1 MTSIDIDRPTT
12 HRHVH
17 NPVPIIGHDSE
28 DSLSDSSLEDSMTTD
43 LDQIGKLNLPNLT
56 YITSWGESL
65 IQMPNFEF
73 SKIQDFSKEF
83 SKYVSN
89 FRRGEGSAISGGE
102 NGANEDN
109 KNEDHDKTMLDSIKT
124 VLSTRIQMNKFLNDL
139 KLGINITTAIDRLQ
153 PLTDM
158 IHETIFL
165 PADDDSEFDEHDEP
179 EEREEDIEPV
189 GVGEIVNKSQP
200 LINEIVK
207 PEVSTRTR
215 SSMASF
221 RKKTQRRKF
230 IRDLSED
237 SGEGTSITSDVDG
250 LTIDEIKELTELNSL
265 NDFGEESVLRNKI
278 QRIQNLDNI
287 DEKSKNKLV
296 TKLMMGNYY
305 KYMNEKLS
313 LENKQLLLPL
323 GKQKLVIND
332 GLDNLKEE
340 DDIEECE
347 EMSQQEEEQ
356 EGEEEEE
363 EEDNVILTA
372 EDTISSYNDPPFN
385 TILGCPHYHRN
396 CKLEC
401 PTCLKWYPCRF
412 CHDNEITDHKLIR
425 NDVKHILCMHCQTPQ
440 VPETN
445 YCINCE
451 QELGSYF
458 CRKCVLYDNDTSKD
472 IYHCDKC
479 GICRLGLGIGKD
491 YFHCD
496 TCNVCLSIDLY
507 DKHKCVTNTTHCNCT
522 ICNEYL
528 FTSVQKVVF
537 MKCGHSIHQHC
548 YDELITHSY
557 KCPICKKTIV
567 NVETQFRLLD
577 QEVMQSPL
585 PPPYNSWRC
594 IISCNDCKGKSNC
607 SYHVL
612 GLKCKYCKS
621 YNTNQLKLIKPEEE
635 EEEDDDVQDH
645 QEEIM
650 DGEVMHE
657 FDANV
662 MREVR
667 KNLSKNFRIDT
678 QVADDEN
685 SGYEDDE
692 EDYDDDEEEEDIHQ
706 EDEYDEISPGNLVDL
721 KKLTNAILNDD
732 NNNRINSNVSYITN
746 MFQNFINNATKK

>member
-1 MTSIDIDRPTT
+1 MTTSIDSS

-17 NPVPIIGHDSE
+17 KTIPVDDRNSD
-28 DSLSDSSLEDSMTTD
+28 DSLSDSSIDSMTAD
-43 LDQIGKLNLPNLT
+43 LDQIGKLNLPN
-56 YITSWGESL
+56 ITSISSWGESL

-73 SKIQDFSKEF
+73 SRIQDFSKEF
-83 SKYVSN
+83 SKYVFNYASSY
-89 FRRGEGSAISGGE
+89 RRDAGESSQGKE
-102 NGANEDN
+102 EDD
-109 KNEDHDKTMLDSIKT
+109 ETMLDSIKT

-139 KLGINITTAIDRLQ
+139 KLGVNITTAIDRLQ

-165 PADDDSEFDEHDEP
+165 PAEDESEYDEEPLDE
-179 EEREEDIEPV
+179 EEIEPV
-189 GVGEIVNKSQP
+189 GVGEIVHKSQP
-200 LINEIVK
+200 LISEIVK
-207 PEVSTRTR
+207 PEMSTRTG

-221 RKKTQRRKF
+221 RKRKRKLF
-230 IRDLSED
+230 RDLSED
-237 SGEGTSITSDVDG
+237 SGEGTSVTSDVDG
-250 LTIDEIKELTELNSL
+250 LTVEEVKELTELNSI
-265 NDFGEESVLRNKI
+265 NDFGEEGVLRNKI
-278 QRIQNLDNI
+278 QRIQKLDNI

-305 KYMNEKLS
+305 KYVNEKLS
-313 LENKQLLLPL
+313 QENKQLLRPL
-323 GKQKLVIND
+323 RKQTLVINGGD
-332 GLDNLKEE
+332 GLDNLAEE
-340 DDIEECE
+340 D
-347 EMSQQEEEQ
+347 EEEQ
-356 EGEEEEE
+356 EEAQEDEDMEDEGEDEDED
-363 EEDNVILTA
+363 EDNVVLTA
-372 EDTISSYNDPPFN
+372 EDTVPSYNDPPFN
-385 TILGCPHYHRN
+385 TTLGCPHYHRN
-396 CKLEC
+396 CKVEC

-425 NDVKHILCMHCQTPQ
+425 NEVKHILCMHCQTPQ
-440 VPETN
+440 VPDTN

-451 QELGSYF
+451 QELANYF
-458 CRKCVLYDNDTSKD
+458 CRKCVLYDNDPNKD

-496 TCNVCLSIDLY
+496 TCNVCLSIDLH

-585 PPPYNSWRC
+585 PPPYNAWRC

-635 EEEDDDVQDH
+635 EEEEE
-645 QEEIM
+645 EEII
-650 DGEVMHE
+650 DGDVMHD
-657 FDANV
+657 FDAKV
-662 MREVR
+662 MRDVR
-667 KNLSKNFRIDT
+667 INLSKNFRIDT
-678 QVADDEN
+678 QVVEDEN

-692 EDYDDDEEEEDIHQ
+692 EDEEFEDEDTRQ
-706 EDEYDEISPGNLVDL
+706 EDEYDEVIPENLVDL
-721 KKLTNAILNDD
+721 KKLTNAILSDD
-732 NNNRINSNVSYITN
+732 YHRINSNVSYITN